1 MKKIGE
7 KMFNNFYSGK
17 RVFLTGHTGFKGSW
31 LALWLNKLG
40 AEVKGY
46 ALKPRTK
53 NDHFVVAG
61 IEKKVSSVL
70 GDIRDYEKLRKEIND
85 FKPEI
90 VFHLAA
96 QPLVRQSYLSP
107 RETFEVNVIGTVNI
121 LDALREC
128 DALLSFI
135 NVTSDKCYENLEK
148 NEGYKENDP
157 MGGYDPYSSS
167 KGCSELVT
175 ASYRRSFYNRA
186 PDEHP
191 VLVASARAGNVIGG
205 GDWCQDRIL
214 PDTISALMHNRI
226 VEVRNPDAV
235 RPWQHVLEPLS
246 GYLWLASQVQQKD
259 FTVFSGGWNFGPEPG
274 SFVKVSEI
282 VDMAIAGW
290 GSGSWKDVSDSNLPH
305 ETALLVLDC
314 EKANKDLSWRPV
326 MDAKQ
331 SVALT
336 VAWYKEFYTAA
347 KTGGKV
353 NCSSFNQ
360 IDEYFGKARSRGL
373 AWVS

>member
-1 MKKIGE
+1 
-7 KMFNNFYSGK
+7 MFNNFYGGK

-46 ALKPRTK
+46 ALEPRTK
-53 NDHFVVAG
+53 NDHYVVAG
-61 IEKKVSSVL
+61 IENKVSSIL
-70 GDIRDYEKLRKEIND
+70 GDIRDYERLRKEIKD

-135 NVTSDKCYENLEK
+135 NVTSDKCYENQDK
-148 NEGYKENDP
+148 KEGYREDDP

-175 ASYRRSFYNRA
+175 ASFRRSYYNCA
-186 PDEHP
+186 SDEHS

-214 PDTISALMHNRI
+214 PDTISALMNNRT

-246 GYLWLASQVQQKD
+246 GYLWLAAQVQQKD
-259 FTVFSGGWNFGPEPG
+259 FSVFSGGWNFGPELD

-282 VDMAIAGW
+282 VDMAISSW
-290 GSGSWKDVSDSNLPH
+290 GSGSWKDVSDSNSPH
-305 ETALLVLDC
+305 EAALLMLDC
-314 EKANKDLSWRPV
+314 EKANKGLSWRPV

-336 VAWYKEFYTAA
+336 VAWYKEFHMA
-347 KTGGKV
+347 GGKLD
-353 NCSSFNQ
+353 CSSLNQ
-360 IDEYFGKARSRGL
+360 IETYFEKACSRGL
-373 AWVS
+373 AWAG